1 MEWEGRVD
9 TKNEKFFTP
18 AGLYPFSAA
27 SLRLNHVAETFKC
40 SVKGLVSRGVSAT
53 TVVLQIH

>member
-18 AGLYPFSAA
+18 AALYPFSAA
-27 SLRLNHVAETFKC
+27 SLQLSHVAKTLKC
-40 SVKGLVSRGVSAT
+40 PVKGLVSRGVSAIT
-53 TVVLQIH
+53 AVLQIH